1 MQSYW
6 NRFAFVRLTLWLAIG
21 IVVGT
26 FVSSLYS
33 IFLLL
38 FILSIVS
45 YFALTA
51 FRNRYFKTQQ
61 SLQLGVLAFVM
72 SCSVGYLNAYFQSEK
87 NSQQHL
93 LNHNYEQLTAFKA
106 NLISKAKETE
116 KTQSFKVQINAV
128 KLDSVWM
135 ALHSKAIIYLQK
147 GGKTDSLFYGDELLI
162 NSSLSVLEGPK
173 NPLEFNYK
181 RFLGFSQVYFQQ
193 YVPLDNYTILKEE
206 NGNPFTAA
214 SIRTSTYLSNLLG
227 RYINDPQ
234 SLAIAKALTIGVKD
248 ELDDDI
254 KTAYA
259 SAGAMHVLAVSG
271 LHVGIIFL
279 IISTLFKPWK
289 HRQKGRFVFAVV
301 SIIGLWTY
309 AFITGL
315 SPSVLRAATM
325 FSFIIVGQTFKRH
338 TNIYNTLA
346 ASAFVLL
353 LFNPFLLFS
362 VGFQLSY
369 LAVFGIVFFQPKIYQ
384 LLAVRNSLLDKIWA
398 ITAVS
403 IAAQLA
409 TAPLGILYFHQFPT
423 YFFISNLVVIPAA
436 FLILN
441 GSILLLAFS
450 WWEWLAKLIGS
461 IIDLLIWAVNQL
473 IFMFER
479 FPASTIE
486 GIYMTTF
493 ETWMIYLILV
503 FFALFIVAQKL
514 TYWKYAFITIFLCSF
529 LITNRHLKRASE
541 NRFTVYDTKGDKAFA
556 LRNGFSQ
563 YIKLDTA
570 LIEDKSKLRF
580 HVYPSQLQAGIADFH
595 PDDFNP
601 KNQQQIFSDWN
612 GISVTVWNDL
622 VIGVISGEVS
632 QNFQLNEKAKID
644 YLIMSENRGS
654 KCDLVFDQFEIGY
667 VIIDASNNYYE
678 IQRLKN
684 ILEEKQINYYVVPE
698 EGAFELKI

>member
-38 FILSIVS
+38 FILSIIA

-51 FRNRYFKTQQ
+51 FRNKYFKTQQ
-61 SLQLGVLAFVM
+61 SLQLGVLAFM
-72 SCSVGYLNAYFQSEK
+72 ISCSVGYLNAYFQSEK

-93 LNHNYEQLTAFKA
+93 LNHNHEQLTGFKA

-147 GGKTDSLFYGDELLI
+147 GRKTDSLFYGDELLI
-162 NSSLSVLEGPK
+162 NSGLSVLEGPK

-206 NGNPFTAA
+206 NGNPFISA
-214 SIRTSTYLSNLLG
+214 SIRSSTYLSDLLG

-254 KTAYA
+254 KSAYA

-279 IISTLFKPWK
+279 IISALFKPWK

-369 LAVFGIVFFQPKIYQ
+369 LAVFGIVFFQPKIYK
-384 LLAVRNSLLDKIWA
+384 LLAVRNKLLDKIWA

-493 ETWMIYLILV
+493 ETWLIYLIIV

-514 TYWKYAFITIFLCSF
+514 TYWRYAFITIFLCSF
-529 LITNRHLKRASE
+529 LIINRHLKRASE
-541 NRFTVYDTKGDKAFA
+541 NRFTVYATKGDKAFA
-556 LRNGFSQ
+556 IRNGFSQ

-601 KNQQQIFSDWN
+601 KNQQQIFRDWN
-612 GISVTVWNDL
+612 GIFLTVWNDL
-622 VIGVISGEVS
+622 VIGVINGEVK